1 MDTCGGRPALN
12 TGTNEKRVGVRC
24 DSCCGQQEGRQG
36 AEGGGVWGPAVD
48 DALSKA
54 NRNTVS
60 CKGYFQFYR
69 NKNPQ
74 ETRCCFVCFFK

>member
-74 ETRCCFVCFFK
+74 ETRCCFVFFF